1 MTARR
6 RRPSTETPTG
16 FDTAFVRDG
25 ATTFA
30 GHAFDPA
37 EPARR
42 LVLDILIDGVGF
54 ATLRADRFVPHL
66 AARGFGDGC
75 CGFALSIDREV
86 LATAGMVEARI
97 ANTGVPVGAPIAL
110 DAPAATDA
118 APRGAGQI
126 RWAGGLRV
134 QGWVAGKA
142 DGVCVDIFVNGE
154 RIDRVTATGWGEAG
168 SDPDEAR
175 LTRTFDVHLPARFA
189 DGRVRRVT
197 AVHENGTTLDGSPAA
212 FVAFADGLARTLEAL
227 GDLDSERLRGEM
239 FDRLLPASWPMAGSA
254 DWRTRFPPPEPDAI
268 DVEIAVVMVGPGDA
282 ERTHAS
288 LERQRHAAWV
298 AAALPAAAAQAQFDP
313 ALVRDLLAEDAADSE
328 LVLFCLAGTRL
339 DDLALARIA
348 DAFAAFPDADAAYG
362 DFDLADDDGQAL
374 PVVWPVALPAFDNER
389 LLEQGYAAHLFALHR
404 DVALDA
410 LEAGASNLY
419 ALALFAAGQN
429 GDSAKIVHLPG
440 SLGEVPQIARHT
452 AEPLLAA
459 ATRAHLEAQGVDA
472 QVQRAHGILLPAV
485 AVRRARPEGRV
496 TLVMPTRNR
505 GRVLRR
511 AALSLRA
518 GLDAVGGELIIADS
532 DSTDAETLSL
542 LAELEGEGAHVLRVP
557 GPFGWAHLV
566 NRAAATA
573 TNEFLCV
580 VDDAIEAAD
589 DRWLDEM
596 LRRMTDPGIA
606 AVGPLLLT
614 PSGLVR
620 HAGCVLGPGF
630 DVADAFGGQ
639 LGTDAGYGDL
649 LKVAHEVSALS
660 ASCLLT
666 RRAAFEAV
674 GGLDESR
681 FPRFYPAIDY
691 CLKLRAQGGPIGG
704 RIVLTPRARLIDHR
718 DSATAPLLAAQHARE
733 LRALRARWGEALMAD
748 PCYSPLLGLD
758 GTPFSALAWPP
769 RSFAP
774 RLNFSPPPVAVPP
787 GW

>member
-6 RRPSTETPTG
+6 RRPPTEQPAG

-25 ATTFA
+25 AATFA

-37 EPARR
+37 DPARR
-42 LVLDILIDGVGF
+42 LVLDILVDGVGF

-66 AARGFGDGC
+66 AARGLGDGC
-75 CGFALSIDREV
+75 CGFALDLDREV

-97 ANTGVPVGAPIAL
+97 ANTGAPVGAPIAL
-110 DAPAATDA
+110 DAAPAANDS

-126 RWAGGLRV
+126 RWAGGLRF
-134 QGWVAGKA
+134 QGWVAGEA
-142 DGVCVDIFVNGE
+142 DGVCVDILVNGE
-154 RIDRVTATGWGEAG
+154 RIDRVAATGWGESGA
-168 SDPDEAR
+168 DPDDAR

-197 AVHENGTTLDGSPAA
+197 AVHENGTTLEGSPAA

-239 FDRLLPASWPMAGSA
+239 FDRLMPASWPMAGLA
-254 DWRTRFPPPEPDAI
+254 DWRTRFSPPEPCAI

-282 ERTHAS
+282 EKTQAS

-298 AAALPAAAAQAQFDP
+298 AAAMPAAEAQAQFDP
-313 ALVRDLLAEDAADSE
+313 ALVHDLLADDAADSE

-339 DDLALARIA
+339 DDFALARIA

-362 DFDLADDDGQAL
+362 DFDLADDDGRPW
-374 PVVWPVALPAFDNER
+374 PVVLPAFDNER
-389 LLEQGYAAHLFALHR
+389 LLEQGYGAHLFALHR

-410 LEAGASNLY
+410 LEAGAANLY

-429 GDSAKIVHLPG
+429 GDSAKTVHIPG

-459 ATRAHLEAQGVDA
+459 ATKAHLEAQGIDA
-472 QVQRAHGILLPAV
+472 QVQRAHGVLLPAV

-496 TLVMPTRNR
+496 TLAVPSRNR
-505 GRVLRR
+505 GRMLRR

-518 GLDAVGGELIIADS
+518 GLDAVGGDLIIVDN
-532 DSTDAETLSL
+532 DSTDTETLSL

-566 NRAAATA
+566 NRAAAT
-573 TNEFLCV
+573 TKTEFLCV
-580 VDDAIEAAD
+580 ADDAVEAAD

-596 LRRMTDPGIA
+596 LRRMADPGIA
-606 AVGPLLLT
+606 AVGPLLLS
-614 PSGLVR
+614 PGGLVR

-630 DVADAFGGQ
+630 DVADAFRGQ

-674 GGLDESR
+674 GGMDESR
-681 FPRFYPAIDY
+681 FPRVYPTVDY
-691 CLKLRAQGGPIGG
+691 CLKLRAQGG

-718 DSATAPLLAAQHARE
+718 TEGRDTTPGSVLAPQHARE
-733 LRALRARWGEALMAD
+733 QRALRARWGEALVAD